1 MVPIHSAV
9 SILIADIQA
18 NQQQNTNQPMICDI
32 NLLVNALLELVSAI
46 AAVDVITFID
56 AAGNQVGTLTNAP
69 TAGNPSKWIL
79 IDDNGTE
86 RAIPTWSV

>member
-69 TAGNPSKWIL
+69 TAGNPSK
-79 IDDNGTE
+79 
-86 RAIPTWSV
+86 